1 MAAPAHQT
9 IVESERSNGDAS
21 TSGSGWR
28 RFWRDPDPV
37 LIDAGASGEYL
48 IARVRVLVTLLLLTV
63 PLTNLLVKPH
73 VRENRVGL
81 TVAVC
86 AAALAVVTW
95 LLVRRGRQPRWMPI
109 ATTVFDVTLVS
120 AALISYCFTGQPIIA
135 VNSRVVFEVYFLAIF
150 ATCLRYDVRLCAL
163 SGVLAV
169 LQFLAI
175 SLYANDRFD
184 LAALANTDARYGRFE
199 WSTQISRSML
209 MAIAALMSGVFV
221 FRARDLRRLSAIDR
235 MTGLFNRGHFDER
248 MHAELNRAQ
257 RRRSPLSLVMLDVD
271 RFKQFN
277 DRYGHTA
284 GDIGLKAL
292 ADAVRHMTRRS
303 DVVARYGGE
312 EFVFLL
318 PDTGSEAALE
328 KLEQIRAAVELLA
341 IPLPRAMGHGSLTV
355 SAGIATYPVDG
366 HTADE
371 LLDEADARLF
381 RAKAAGRNRVV
392 GRAGTTAG
400 TPRVSPMPGLERIG

>member
-1 MAAPAHQT
+1 MEAD
-9 IVESERSNGDAS
+9 RSNADAS

-37 LIDAGASGEYL
+37 LADAGANGEHL

-63 PLTNLLVKPH
+63 PLTNLLVNPH
-73 VRENRVGL
+73 VKENRIGL

-86 AAALAVVTW
+86 ASALAIITW
-95 LLVRRGRQPRWMPI
+95 LLVRRGRQHSSIAI

-120 AALISYCFTGQPIIA
+120 AALISYCFTGQPLIA
-135 VNSRVVFEVYFLAIF
+135 ANSRVVFEAYFLAIF

-163 SGVLAV
+163 SGA
-169 LQFLAI
+169 LAI
-175 SLYANDRFD
+175 AQFIGVSLYASQSFD
-184 LAALANTDARYGRFE
+184 LGALATLDDRYGRFD
-199 WSTQISRSML
+199 WSTQISRAML
-209 MAIAALMSGVFV
+209 IGIAAFMSGVFV
-221 FRARDLRRLSAIDR
+221 YRARDLRRLSAIDR

-248 MHAELNRAQ
+248 LHAELNRAQ

-292 ADAVRHMTRRS
+292 ADAVRQMTRRS

-318 PDTGSEAALE
+318 PDTGAEAALE

-341 IPLPRAMGHGSLTV
+341 IPLPKAMGHGSLTV
-355 SAGIATYPVDG
+355 SAGIATYPADG